1 MITAIAKGLIVFIE
15 FAILGGVA
23 FLGWWYCN
31 K

>member
-1 MITAIAKGLIVFIE
+1 MITARVKGLIVLIE
-15 FAILGGVA
+15 LAILGGVA

>member
-15 FAILGGVA
+15 LSILGGVA

>member
-1 MITAIAKGLIVFIE
+1 MITAIVKGLIVFIE

>member
-1 MITAIAKGLIVFIE
+1 MITAIAKGLIVLIE
-15 FAILGGVA
+15 LAILGGVA

>member
-1 MITAIAKGLIVFIE
+1 MITAIVKGLIVFIE
-15 FAILGGVA
+15 LAILGGVT

>member
-15 FAILGGVA
+15 LAILGGVA